1 MIHPKDLVEVVN
13 QTQPRNYVHLIHEP
27 TGLEAKCSYFKERS
41 RNKAMCVA
49 MIESWIYSLNTE
61 TEQLKE
67 EKEYYGY

>member
-1 MIHPKDLVEVVN
+1 MIHAKDLVEVVN

-27 TGLEAKCSYFKERS
+27 TGLEAKCSYFKDRS

-49 MIESWIYSLNTE
+49 MIESWIYSLDTNSCHVN
-61 TEQLKE
+61 Q